1 MIKLVVDSTSEIEF
15 SEAKELGVELIPM
28 KVRFDDEEYL
38 VGVNLSV
45 EEFYQKL
52 AESKNLP
59 KTTQINCEEYVEKIK
74 TILDGGDQ
82 VLVMSLS
89 SELSG
94 SFNSLKMASEELN
107 SPNLEIFDTLSVTF
121 AYRAL
126 VFEALKMIQGG
137 ISLNELKNQLENLRD
152 KLKIYA
158 IIDNV
163 KYLIKGG
170 RLSLTQGIA
179 ATALNIKPIVTIK
192 EGKVEVVNKAVGFS
206 LALKTLCK
214 LIINVDETK
223 ELYYGHS
230 SDREKAEKMHAIV
243 KKQTGIEFKDVC
255 NIGAVIGTHAGPG
268 CVGVVFFEK

>member
-1 MIKLVVDSTSEIEF
+1 
-15 SEAKELGVELIPM
+15 
-28 KVRFDDEEYL
+28 
-38 VGVNLSV
+38 
-45 EEFYQKL
+45 
-52 AESKNLP
+52 
-59 KTTQINCEEYVEKIK
+59 
-74 TILDGGDQ
+74 
-82 VLVMSLS
+82 
-89 SELSG
+89 
-94 SFNSLKMASEELN
+94 MASEELN

-126 VFEALKMIQGG
+126 VFEALKMIKSG
-137 ISLNELKNQLENLRD
+137 ITLKELKNQLENLRD